1 MATPGKQWF
10 VGEDGCVT
18 VGEPSNS
25 VAYHSSL
32 NSIIVTT
39 DEPTV
44 KIYDVTSGSV
54 LQKSNLSGR
63 SSKKMKMQFHDWQ
76 WLEVRIRTPSL
87 GG

>member
-1 MATPGKQWF
+1 MTKMATTGKLWY
-10 VGEDGCVT
+10 VEEDGNVA

-25 VAYHSSL
+25 VTYHSSL

-39 DEPTV
+39 NEPAV

-63 SSKKMKMQFHDWQ
+63 S
-76 WLEVRIRTPSL
+76 
-87 GG
+87 